1 MKKLTAL
8 AVCLIPALAACGVPV
23 RTGTYSPPGSQ
34 AAPGTTFAWNEQR
47 DRVVGDPRLENNQF
61 FEDRLHEAIEW
72 ELALRGIRHD
82 ESSPDLM
89 VHHHLTLADHEF
101 VQEMY
106 DEAGNPMSEVY
117 EYEGG
122 TVVVHLVNA
131 TTNATA
137 GTGNWDIYINPA
149 ASGTNT
155 PAATVVAR
163 NKATEFLTVPAG
175 QSNTIRL
182 TNAGQTA
189 AVQNIAV
196 PSLTAGTVTTIVVTD
211 AATPG
216 GTSLQVFTLPPCTA
230 T

>member
-8 AVCLIPALAACGVPV
+8 AVCLIPALAACGVPI

-89 VHHHLTLADHEF
+89 VHHHLTLQDHEL
-101 VQEMY
+101 VQEMI
-106 DEAGNPMSEVY
+106 DEAGYSAPEVY

-122 TVVVHLVNA
+122 TVVVHVVDA
-131 TTNATA
+131 RTNADIWLGWA
-137 GTGNWDIYINPA
+137 EASIEVAVTGPDAMRAWVYDLVRAMFERWP
-149 ASGTNT
+149 
-155 PAATVVAR
+155 
-163 NKATEFLTVPAG
+163 VPQRDG
-175 QSNTIRL
+175 E
-182 TNAGQTA
+182 G
-189 AVQNIAV
+189 
-196 PSLTAGTVTTIVVTD
+196 
-211 AATPG
+211 
-216 GTSLQVFTLPPCTA
+216 
-230 T
+230 